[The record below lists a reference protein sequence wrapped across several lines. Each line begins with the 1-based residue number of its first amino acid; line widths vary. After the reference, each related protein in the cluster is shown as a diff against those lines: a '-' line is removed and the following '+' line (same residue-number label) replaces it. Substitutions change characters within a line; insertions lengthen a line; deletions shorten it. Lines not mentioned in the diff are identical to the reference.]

1 MSFGSCWGNLLSPSY
16 KNVNIKADV
25 EKATEA
31 FDAEKATEA
40 FDAEFEAFDAE
51 FEAFCAEQKKIKAE
65 REAKIQAEEK
75 PQNIT
80 EDIGSIPSE
89 EVVEEA
95 YKAFD
100 IPQEI
105 LDAEKA
111 GEKTNEEAAIK
122 ESKKRRS
129 KKVTEET
136 ASDET
141 LAF

>member
-1 MSFGSCWGNLLSPSY
+1 MQNLWGNLIPQLY
-16 KNVNIKADV
+16 KTDGA
-25 EKATEA
+25 KAT
-31 FDAEKATEA
+31 KA
-40 FDAEFEAFDAE
+40 FDAEFES
-51 FEAFCAEQKKIKAE
+51 FCAEQTKIKAE
-65 REAKIQAEEK
+65 KEAKIQAEEK
-75 PQNIT
+75 PQSIT

-105 LDAEKA
+105 LDADKA
-111 GEKTNEEAAIK
+111 GEEAAIK

>member
-1 MSFGSCWGNLLSPSY
+1 MQNLWGNLIPQTY
-16 KNVNIKADV
+16 KTDGA
-25 EKATEA
+25 KATEA
-31 FDAEKATEA
+31 T
-40 FDAEFEAFDAE
+40 EAFDAE
-51 FEAFCAEQKKIKAE
+51 FEAFCAEQKQIKAE
-65 REAKIQAEEK
+65 KEAKIEAEEK
-75 PQNIT
+75 PQSIT

-95 YKAFD
+95 YKAFEV
-100 IPQEI
+100 PQEI

-111 GEKTNEEAAIK
+111 GEEAAVK

>member
-40 FDAEFEAFDAE
+40 FDAEFEAF
-51 FEAFCAEQKKIKAE
+51 CAEQKKIKAE

-80 EDIGSIPSE
+80 EDIGGIPSE

-100 IPQEI
+100 IQQEI
-105 LDAEKA
+105 LDADKA

>member
-31 FDAEKATEA
+31 FDAE
-40 FDAEFEAFDAE
+40 FEAE

-65 REAKIQAEEK
+65 REAKMQAEEK

-80 EDIGSIPSE
+80 EDISSIPSE

-105 LDAEKA
+105 LDAEKT

>member
-1 MSFGSCWGNLLSPSY
+1 MQNLWGNLIPQLY
-16 KNVNIKADV
+16 KTDGA
-25 EKATEA
+25 KATE
-31 FDAEKATEA
+31 ATEA
-40 FDAEFEAFDAE
+40 FDAEFET
-51 FEAFCAEQKKIKAE
+51 FCAEQKKIKAE
-65 REAKIQAEEK
+65 KEAKIQAEEK
-75 PQNIT
+75 PQSIT

-111 GEKTNEEAAIK
+111 GEEAAIK

>member
-31 FDAEKATEA
+31 FDAE
-40 FDAEFEAFDAE
+40 
-51 FEAFCAEQKKIKAE
+51 FEAFCAEQKSIKAE
-65 REAKIQAEEK
+65 KEAKIQAEEQ
-75 PQNIT
+75 PQSIT

-111 GEKTNEEAAIK
+111 GEEAAIK

-141 LAF
+141 SAF

>member
-1 MSFGSCWGNLLSPSY
+1 MQNLWGNLIPQIY
-16 KNVNIKADV
+16 KTDGA
-25 EKATEA
+25 KATEA
-31 FDAEKATEA
+31 T
-40 FDAEFEAFDAE
+40 EAFDAE
-51 FEAFCAEQKKIKAE
+51 FEAFCAEQKQIKAE
-65 REAKIQAEEK
+65 KEAKIEAEEK
-75 PQNIT
+75 PQSIT
-80 EDIGSIPSE
+80 EDISSIPSE

-95 YKAFD
+95 YKAFEV
-100 IPQEI
+100 PQEI

-111 GEKTNEEAAIK
+111 GEEAAVK

>member
-1 MSFGSCWGNLLSPSY
+1 MQNLWGNLIPQTY
-16 KNVNIKADV
+16 KTDGS
-25 EKATEA
+25 KAT
-31 FDAEKATEA
+31 
-40 FDAEFEAFDAE
+40 EAFDAE

-65 REAKIQAEEK
+65 KEAKKQAEEK
-75 PQNIT
+75 QQSIT
-80 EDIGSIPSE
+80 EDIGCIPSE
-89 EVVEEA
+89 EVVEKS
-95 YKAFD
+95 YKAFEV
-100 IPQEI
+100 PQEI

-111 GEKTNEEAAIK
+111 SEEAAVK

>member
-1 MSFGSCWGNLLSPSY
+1 MQNLWGNLIPQIY
-16 KNVNIKADV
+16 KTDGA
-25 EKATEA
+25 KATEA
-31 FDAEKATEA
+31 T
-40 FDAEFEAFDAE
+40 EAFDAE
-51 FEAFCAEQKKIKAE
+51 FEAFCAEQKQIKAE
-65 REAKIQAEEK
+65 KEAKIEAEEK
-75 PQNIT
+75 PQSIT

-95 YKAFD
+95 YKAFEV
-100 IPQEI
+100 PQEI

-111 GEKTNEEAAIK
+111 GEEAAVK

>member
-1 MSFGSCWGNLLSPSY
+1 MQNLWGNLIPQIY
-16 KNVNIKADV
+16 KTDGA
-25 EKATEA
+25 KATEA
-31 FDAEKATEA
+31 T
-40 FDAEFEAFDAE
+40 EAFDAE

-65 REAKIQAEEK
+65 REAKIEAEEK
-75 PQNIT
+75 PQSIT

-95 YKAFD
+95 YKAFEV
-100 IPQEI
+100 PQEI

-111 GEKTNEEAAIK
+111 GEEAAVK
-122 ESKKRRS
+122 ESKKCRS

>member
-31 FDAEKATEA
+31 FDAE
-40 FDAEFEAFDAE
+40 
-51 FEAFCAEQKKIKAE
+51 FEAFCAEQKNIKAE
-65 REAKIQAEEK
+65 KEAKIQAEEQ
-75 PQNIT
+75 PQSIT
-80 EDIGSIPSE
+80 EDIGSITSE

-111 GEKTNEEAAIK
+111 GEEAAIK

-141 LAF
+141 SAF

>member
-31 FDAEKATEA
+31 FDAE
-40 FDAEFEAFDAE
+40 

-65 REAKIQAEEK
+65 REAKMQAEEK

-80 EDIGSIPSE
+80 EDISSIPSE

-100 IPQEI
+100 VPQEI

-111 GEKTNEEAAIK
+111 GEEAAIK
-122 ESKKRRS
+122 ESKKRKS
-129 KKVTEET
+129 KKVTNET
-136 ASDET
+136 ASDEN

>member
-1 MSFGSCWGNLLSPSY
+1 MQNLWGNLIPQIY
-16 KNVNIKADV
+16 KTDGVNVSK
-25 EKATEA
+25 KAT
-31 FDAEKATEA
+31 
-40 FDAEFEAFDAE
+40 EAFDAE

-65 REAKIQAEEK
+65 REAKKAEEK
-75 PQNIT
+75 PQSIT
-80 EDIGSIPSE
+80 EDIGCIPSE

-111 GEKTNEEAAIK
+111 GEETAIK

-136 ASDET
+136 ASDEN

>member
-25 EKATEA
+25 EKAT
-31 FDAEKATEA
+31 
-40 FDAEFEAFDAE
+40 EAFDAE

-105 LDAEKA
+105 LDADKA

>member
-1 MSFGSCWGNLLSPSY
+1 MQNLWGNLIPQIY
-16 KNVNIKADV
+16 KTDGA
-25 EKATEA
+25 KATEA
-31 FDAEKATEA
+31 T
-40 FDAEFEAFDAE
+40 EAFDAE
-51 FEAFCAEQKKIKAE
+51 FEAFCAEQKQIKAE
-65 REAKIQAEEK
+65 REAKLEAEEK
-75 PQNIT
+75 PQSIT

-95 YKAFD
+95 YKAFEV
-100 IPQEI
+100 PQEI

-111 GEKTNEEAAIK
+111 GEEAAVK

-136 ASDET
+136 ASDKT

>member
-1 MSFGSCWGNLLSPSY
+1 MQNLWGNLIPQIYSTDSA
-16 KNVNIKADV
+16 NVSK
-25 EKATEA
+25 KATEA
-31 FDAEKATEA
+31 I
-40 FDAEFEAFDAE
+40 DAE

-65 REAKIQAEEK
+65 IEAKQAEAK
-75 PQNIT
+75 LQIIT
-80 EDIGSIPSE
+80 EDIGNIPSE
-89 EVVEEA
+89 EAVEEVD
-95 YKAFD
+95 KASD

-111 GEKTNEEAAIK
+111 GEEAAVK

>member
-25 EKATEA
+25 
-31 FDAEKATEA
+31 EKATEA

-65 REAKIQAEEK
+65 REAKIQQAEEK
-75 PQNIT
+75 LQSIT
-80 EDIGSIPSE
+80 EDICGIPSE

-100 IPQEI
+100 IQQEI

-136 ASDET
+136 ASD
-141 LAF
+141 

>member
-31 FDAEKATEA
+31 FDAE
-40 FDAEFEAFDAE
+40 

-65 REAKIQAEEK
+65 REAKIQQAEEK
-75 PQNIT
+75 LQSIT
-80 EDIGSIPSE
+80 EDIGGIPSE

-100 IPQEI
+100 IQQEI
-105 LDAEKA
+105 LDADKA

>member
-1 MSFGSCWGNLLSPSY
+1 MQNLWGNLIPQLY
-16 KNVNIKADV
+16 KTDGA
-25 EKATEA
+25 KATE
-31 FDAEKATEA
+31 ATEA
-40 FDAEFEAFDAE
+40 FDAEFEAF
-51 FEAFCAEQKKIKAE
+51 CTEQKKIKAE
-65 REAKIQAEEK
+65 KEAKKAEEK
-75 PQNIT
+75 PQSIT

-111 GEKTNEEAAIK
+111 GEEAAIK

>member
-31 FDAEKATEA
+31 FDAE
-40 FDAEFEAFDAE
+40 FEAE

-65 REAKIQAEEK
+65 REAKIQQAEEK
-75 PQNIT
+75 LQSIT
-80 EDIGSIPSE
+80 EDIGGIPSE

>member
-31 FDAEKATEA
+31 FDAELKAT
-40 FDAEFEAFDAE
+40 EAFDAE

-65 REAKIQAEEK
+65 REAKIQQAEEK
-75 PQNIT
+75 LQSIT
-80 EDIGSIPSE
+80 EDICGIPSE

-100 IPQEI
+100 IQQEI

-136 ASDET
+136 ASD
-141 LAF
+141 

>member
-31 FDAEKATEA
+31 FDAEKAT
-40 FDAEFEAFDAE
+40 EAFDAE

-105 LDAEKA
+105 LDADKA

>member
-31 FDAEKATEA
+31 FDAE
-40 FDAEFEAFDAE
+40 

-65 REAKIQAEEK
+65 SEAKIQAEEK
-75 PQNIT
+75 PQSIT

-100 IPQEI
+100 ITQEI
-105 LDAEKA
+105 LDAEK
-111 GEKTNEEAAIK
+111 TDEESAIK

>member
-1 MSFGSCWGNLLSPSY
+1 MQNLWGNLVPQIY
-16 KNVNIKADV
+16 KTDSAKVSK
-25 EKATEA
+25 KATDE
-31 FDAEKATEA
+31 FDAEY
-40 FDAEFEAFDAE
+40 
-51 FEAFCAEQKKIKAE
+51 EAFCAEQKKIKAE
-65 REAKIQAEEK
+65 REAKKAEEK
-75 PQNIT
+75 PQSIT
-80 EDIGSIPSE
+80 EDIGGIPSE

-111 GEKTNEEAAIK
+111 GEETAIK
-122 ESKKRRS
+122 ESKKRKS

>member
-1 MSFGSCWGNLLSPSY
+1 MQNLWGNLIPQIY
-16 KNVNIKADV
+16 KTDGA
-25 EKATEA
+25 KAT
-31 FDAEKATEA
+31 
-40 FDAEFEAFDAE
+40 EAFDAE
-51 FEAFCAEQKKIKAE
+51 FEAFCAEQTKIKAE
-65 REAKIQAEEK
+65 KEAKKQAEEK
-75 PQNIT
+75 PQSIT
-80 EDIGSIPSE
+80 EDIGCIPSE
-89 EVVEEA
+89 KVVEEEEA

-100 IPQEI
+100 VPQEI

-111 GEKTNEEAAIK
+111 GEETAIK

>member
-1 MSFGSCWGNLLSPSY
+1 MQNLWGNLIPQIY
-16 KNVNIKADV
+16 KTDGA
-25 EKATEA
+25 KATEA
-31 FDAEKATEA
+31 T
-40 FDAEFEAFDAE
+40 EAFDAE

-65 REAKIQAEEK
+65 REAKIEAEEK
-75 PQNIT
+75 PQSIT

-95 YKAFD
+95 YKAFEV
-100 IPQEI
+100 PQEI

-111 GEKTNEEAAIK
+111 GEEAAVK

-129 KKVTEET
+129 KKVIEET

>member
-1 MSFGSCWGNLLSPSY
+1 MQNLWGNLIPQIY
-16 KNVNIKADV
+16 KTDGA
-25 EKATEA
+25 KATEA
-31 FDAEKATEA
+31 T
-40 FDAEFEAFDAE
+40 EAFDAE

-65 REAKIQAEEK
+65 KEAKKQAEEK
-75 PQNIT
+75 PQSIT
-80 EDIGSIPSE
+80 EDIGCIPSE

-95 YKAFD
+95 YKAFEV
-100 IPQEI
+100 PQEI

-111 GEKTNEEAAIK
+111 GEEAAIK
-122 ESKKRRS
+122 ETKKRRS

>member
-1 MSFGSCWGNLLSPSY
+1 MQNLWGNLVPQIYTTDSA
-16 KNVNIKADV
+16 KASK
-25 EKATEA
+25 KAS
-31 FDAEKATEA
+31 
-40 FDAEFEAFDAE
+40 EAFDAE

-65 REAKIQAEEK
+65 KEAKINAEEK
-75 PQNIT
+75 PQSIT
-80 EDIGSIPSE
+80 EDIGGIPSE

-95 YKAFD
+95 YKAFEV
-100 IPQEI
+100 PQEI

-111 GEKTNEEAAIK
+111 GEETAVK
-122 ESKKRRS
+122 ESKKHRS

>member
-16 KNVNIKADV
+16 KNVNRKADV

-31 FDAEKATEA
+31 FDAE
-40 FDAEFEAFDAE
+40 FES
-51 FEAFCAEQKKIKAE
+51 FCAEQKKIKAE
-65 REAKIQAEEK
+65 KEAKKAEEK
-75 PQNIT
+75 PQSIT

-89 EVVEEA
+89 EVVEKA
-95 YKAFD
+95 YNSLD
-100 IPQEI
+100 ITQEI
-105 LDAEKA
+105 LDADKA
-111 GEKTNEEAAIK
+111 CEEAAIK

-141 LAF
+141 SAF

>member
-1 MSFGSCWGNLLSPSY
+1 MQNLWGNLIPQTY
-16 KNVNIKADV
+16 KTDGA
-25 EKATEA
+25 KAT
-31 FDAEKATEA
+31 
-40 FDAEFEAFDAE
+40 EAFDAE

-65 REAKIQAEEK
+65 SEAKIQAEEK
-75 PQNIT
+75 PQSIT
-80 EDIGSIPSE
+80 EDIGCIPSE
-89 EVVEEA
+89 KVVEEEA

-100 IPQEI
+100 VPQEI

-111 GEKTNEEAAIK
+111 GEEAAIK

>member
-31 FDAEKATEA
+31 FDAE
-40 FDAEFEAFDAE
+40 
-51 FEAFCAEQKKIKAE
+51 FEAFCAEQTKIKAE
-65 REAKIQAEEK
+65 KEAKKQAEEK
-75 PQNIT
+75 PQSII
-80 EDIGSIPSE
+80 EDIGCIPSE
-89 EVVEEA
+89 EVAEEA

-100 IPQEI
+100 VPQEI

-111 GEKTNEEAAIK
+111 GEETAIK

-129 KKVTEET
+129 KKATEET